1 MRVTFRQGT
10 VANAV
15 VSTYSMG
22 TSNISGFFV
31 NLSVPNPNFPVT
43 YHFADGNRNY
53 LHAFRL
59 TRADAWGP
67 FLPGIDAY
75 LYVDINTSTGAIS
88 FGSSAFDPVV
98 AVTAPPSPA
107 QDQHWFDMLNKQM
120 KVWDSVAMQWVRK
133 VRVFVGKLSLGALPL
148 VSMSI
153 NAGLSNSNASYYL
166 GTTIGDQSPNSAGFI
181 LFNNNG
187 DVLRRSDGTFITTED
202 TLIAEGVQESAPI
215 TFATNTLAAVASA
228 SLSAYTMVAFSAPGE
243 VSAMTDLDVNSKV
256 YGIIVESV
264 AMGGT
269 VTVVTQGI
277 VNNPLW
283 SWPTVNAPLYVD
295 GTGQLTT
302 TRPASAPDPVAA
314 VVDEFTIYLLACDV
328 NVPSD
333 IFDITYVNTA
343 GDTMTG
349 SLIMT
354 GAGTQVVLTNAPTL
368 GSHAVNKTY
377 SDAQLAAHAADFTLH
392 VTANQNGMLDT
403 LEAGGNGIVVKNAT
417 ATTVTRSLV
426 APAAGLTITNPDG
439 VVDNPT
445 FALANDLAALE
456 GLGTFGFA
464 TRTGV
469 DTWLT
474 RTMTGT
480 AGNIVVTNGDGV
492 SGVPTFDLAPIVQG
506 VGGTLSKVTLDGF
519 GRVTQNTPVVVADIT
534 ALVDGT
540 YVNVTGDTMSGNLAM
555 GGFKV
560 TGLANGTVSGDALH
574 FGQIGAQVQGWD
586 ADLDAVAALASTGLM
601 VRTGA
606 GTAATRSLVTAS
618 SARITV
624 ADGDGVAANPTV
636 DLALLADAGTGT
648 FLKITRDAWGRVSGT
663 TPVLAADV
671 TGLIS
676 ATYVDTAGDT
686 MTGALLHPA
695 GTAAAPSISFSG
707 GVGHTNKGWYN
718 SGVDEFSAA
727 IAGAQKVLIDA
738 AGVTTF
744 SGFIQGAPGSLALES
759 AVNAPG
765 MVGVNFLL
773 PGTMDVFIG
782 GAPIATFGPGPTF
795 TIGGSVALTAAD
807 LGVTVQ
813 DWSATLDAV
822 TAGTYTGA
830 ASITTVG
837 TITTGVWDGTDVAVT
852 AGGTGASTAAGA
864 RTNLGVGTGD
874 SPEFLA
880 VNIGHASDTTITR
893 VSAGVIA
900 VEGSNVLL
908 ASGLGSIT
916 QAWDA
921 GLDEL
926 AALATN
932 GPIRRTGG
940 AFVVGSPTLDEVT
953 NAAASA
959 SRSHGNNTI
968 EWEWSRTSI
977 GPTFWF
983 DEAAAATGGS
993 DLNQP
998 LVLVRTLAGSTAA
1011 PFAVLSTEGSASYL
1025 MAVARVAT
1033 TTGYDLRLRSGDHTT
1048 GHAGNVTVTGGSG
1061 IAAASNGGNVTL
1073 TAGTGTTTGAGGD
1086 ISITAGATGTSGL
1099 AGDIVVTA
1107 GAGGTTGTA
1116 GVITISGGAGGTT
1129 TGNGGNVRMQG
1140 GAFTSGDTGNVVA
1153 GRGTTTTTRN
1163 GDFLQIPTVS
1173 GAPTG
1178 TPVNESGMVSI
1189 VFRTDTNQIYVYDGA
1204 WLSTAALT

>member
-586 ADLDAVAALASTGLM
+586 A
-601 VRTGA
+601 
-606 GTAATRSLVTAS
+606 
-618 SARITV
+618 
-624 ADGDGVAANPTV
+624 
-636 DLALLADAGTGT
+636 
-648 FLKITRDAWGRVSGT
+648 
-663 TPVLAADV
+663 
-671 TGLIS
+671 
-676 ATYVDTAGDT
+676 
-686 MTGALLHPA
+686 
-695 GTAAAPSISFSG
+695 
-707 GVGHTNKGWYN
+707 
-718 SGVDEFSAA
+718 
-727 IAGAQKVLIDA
+727 
-738 AGVTTF
+738 
-744 SGFIQGAPGSLALES
+744 
-759 AVNAPG
+759 
-765 MVGVNFLL
+765 
-773 PGTMDVFIG
+773 
-782 GAPIATFGPGPTF
+782 
-795 TIGGSVALTAAD
+795 
-807 LGVTVQ
+807 
-813 DWSATLDAV
+813 
-822 TAGTYTGA
+822 
-830 ASITTVG
+830 
-837 TITTGVWDGTDVAVT
+837 
-852 AGGTGASTAAGA
+852 
-864 RTNLGVGTGD
+864 
-874 SPEFLA
+874 
-880 VNIGHASDTTITR
+880 
-893 VSAGVIA
+893 
-900 VEGSNVLL
+900 
-908 ASGLGSIT
+908 
-916 QAWDA
+916 

-983 DEAAAATGGS
+983 DEAVAATGGS

-1140 GAFTSGDTGNVVA
+1140 GAFTSGATGNVVA
-1153 GRGTTTTTRN
+1153 GRGTTTTTRD